1 MNRKWLSKR
10 LLPLLMITA
19 GVWQLASASWILVK
33 AELSQ
38 YLISSAWARQLH
50 AGEIHKPWPWADT
63 WPVARLKLDQQKPL
77 VVLQGTTGEAL
88 AFGPGLHEASTLPFA
103 QVSGGGAQE
112 QSRGVPVRTTVIA
125 AHRDTHFRGLEKLQ
139 AGMGVQLQARDGRW
153 QRYRV
158 LGTRVVDSSRETL
171 PISDRPGLLLVT
183 CYPFGALEAGGP
195 LRYLVYAEPV
205 REDPVIQL

>member
-1 MNRKWLSKR
+1 MNRTWLSKR
-10 LLPLLMITA
+10 LLPLLLIAA

-38 YLISSAWARQLH
+38 YLISRAWERQLH
-50 AGEIHKPWPWADT
+50 AGEIQKPWPWADT

-77 VVLQGTTGEAL
+77 VVLQGITGEAL
-88 AFGPGLHEASTLPFA
+88 AFGPGLHEASALPFA
-103 QVSGGGAQE
+103 QEHAGNTS
-112 QSRGVPVRTTVIA
+112 VRTTVIA

-153 QRYRV
+153 QHYRV
-158 LGTRVVDSSRETL
+158 LGTKVVDSTRETL

-183 CYPFGALEAGGP
+183 CYPFGSLEAGGP

-205 REDPVIQL
+205 PDAAVIQL

>member
-1 MNRKWLSKR
+1 MSRMWLSKR
-10 LLPLLMITA
+10 LLPLLLITA
-19 GVWQLASASWILVK
+19 GVWQLAGASWILAK

-38 YLISSAWARQLH
+38 YLISSAWERQLH

-77 VVLQGTTGEAL
+77 VVLQGTSGEAL
-88 AFGPGLHEASTLPFA
+88 AFGPGLHEASTLPVT
-103 QVSGGGAQE
+103 QQHGDDT
-112 QSRGVPVRTTVIA
+112 PVRTTVIA

-139 AGMGVQLQARDGRW
+139 VGMGVQLQGRDGRW
-153 QRYRV
+153 RHYRV
-158 LGTRVVDSSRETL
+158 RGTRVVDSSRETL
-171 PISDRPGLLLVT
+171 PVSDRPGLLLVT

-205 REDPVIQL
+205 PEAQVIKL